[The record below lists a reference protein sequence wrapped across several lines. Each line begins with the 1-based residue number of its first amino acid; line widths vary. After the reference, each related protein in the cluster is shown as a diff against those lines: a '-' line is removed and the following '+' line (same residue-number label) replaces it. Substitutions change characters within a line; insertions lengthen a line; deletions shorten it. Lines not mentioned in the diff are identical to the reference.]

1 MAELT
6 KSQKIIFLVFGVIIL
21 IVVLM
26 ALGILPGLKSNQQKK
41 SPPMPPMTLE
51 FWGIDNEDY
60 FKPLIEKFIAIYPNV
75 TIRYKKINE
84 TEYETKLIDA
94 LASQSGPDILM
105 IKNNWI
111 PKHINK
117 LYPSTVTLKDLKN
130 AFVDVVASDLY
141 YNNDSQGRVWA
152 LPLWVDT
159 LALFYNKDLFNN
171 ASIALPPQNW
181 DEFIKDVQLLTKKDT
196 VGSIFQSGVA
206 LGTVNN
212 ISYPTEILLTLIMQN
227 GQQLVDESG
236 RAIFNNPKAQ
246 DAINFYLS
254 FANPV
259 APNYCWN
266 ASFGNDIELFA
277 QNKVAMIIAYSSAM
291 KKIEGLNP
299 YLNYSVS
306 FLPQPTNAK
315 LKQNLANYW
324 ALSVSAT
331 SRYPQMAWNFIY
343 YIINNG
349 MKDYMDLTQR
359 PTPMRT
365 LISECQKYDKLS
377 VFCEQSL
384 VAKSWLQFNPEKNTQ
399 ILKNMLESIIS
410 GRSSVGVALSQ
421 AVDLINK

>member
-6 KSQKIIFLVFGVIIL
+6 KSQKIIFLVFGIIIL

-26 ALGILPGLKSNQQKK
+26 LLGILPGLKSTQQKK
-41 SPPMPPMTLE
+41 SPPLPPMTLE

-60 FKPLIEKFIAIYPNV
+60 FKPLIEKFTTLYPNV
-75 TIRYKKINE
+75 TIHYKKINE
-84 TEYETKLIDA
+84 TEYESKLIDA
-94 LASQSGPDILM
+94 LAAQSGPDILM
-105 IKNNWI
+105 IKNSWI

-117 LYPSTVTLKDLKN
+117 LYPSSVTLKDLKN
-130 AFVDVVASDLY
+130 TFVDVVASDLY
-141 YNNDSQGRVWA
+141 YVSNSQGRVWA

-171 ASIALPPQNW
+171 AGIALPPQNW
-181 DEFIKDVQLLTKKDT
+181 EEFIKDVQLLTKRD
-196 VGSIFQSGVA
+196 SSGNILQA
-206 LGTVNN
+206 GATLGTVNN

-227 GQQLVDESG
+227 GQQLVDETG
-236 RAIFNNPKAQ
+236 NAIFNSSKAR

-254 FANPV
+254 FANPT

-266 ASFGNDIELFA
+266 SSLGNDIELFA
-277 QNKVAMIIAYSSAM
+277 QNKVAMIIAYSLDIP
-291 KKIEGLNP
+291 KIEGLNP
-299 YLNYSVS
+299 YLNYGVS
-306 FLPQPTNAK
+306 YLPQPTDAK

-324 ALSVSAT
+324 ALAVSAT

-349 MKDYMDLTQR
+349 MKDYMDLTRR

-365 LISECQKYDKLS
+365 LISECQKDEKLG

-384 VAKSWLQFNPEKNTQ
+384 FAKSWLQLNPEKNTQ
-399 ILKNMLESIIS
+399 IIKNMLESIIS
-410 GRSSVGVALSQ
+410 GRSNVNTALSQ